1 MNYNLLSAILNWN
14 IIYEQNSAETFA
26 MAPRRSIAEG
36 WKYVDKIGGSVGR
49 HLKCKLCNAEFVG
62 SLTRVMDHLLSI
74 SAGRGGGVEGCTGVS
89 TELKATLQ
97 KDYDIIKKIKQT
109 NESKRR
115 RIQAELG
122 MNYSPLSPF
131 SSSTVGVG
139 SSSQV
144 LPTRE
149 TRTLNS
155 LWNPVQKQEVDDALA
170 DLFYESATPF
180 NVARSPYFINACAKI
195 ADFGKVYVPPSSEAI
210 RTTLLKRSKERV
222 TNRLLK
228 IKES

>member
-1 MNYNLLSAILNWN
+1 MKKNCV
-14 IIYEQNSAETFA
+14 ETFA
-26 MAPRRSIAEG
+26 MASRRSIAKR
-36 WKYVDKIGGSVGR
+36 WKYVEKFDGYVGR

-74 SAGRGGGVEGCTGVS
+74 SAGRGGGVEGCSGVS

-109 NESKRR
+109 NENKRQ
-115 RIQAELG
+115 RIQAELR

-144 LPTRE
+144 LPTRD

-155 LWNPVQKQEVDDALA
+155 LWKPVQKQEVDDALA
-170 DLFYESATPF
+170 DLFYESAIPF

-195 ADFGKVYVPPSSEAI
+195 AEFGK
-210 RTTLLKRSKERV
+210 
-222 TNRLLK
+222 
-228 IKES
+228 